1 MIRDRGKI
9 KWTSLMLPEHVKELR
24 DIWEEFERDTK
35 PEVDIFA
42 LSEMEERIRYAME
55 YHLPLRMKI
64 WNELKGKCEVKTGT
78 IHYLNERDRN
88 LMLECDDE
96 GFVRVR
102 VEDLISVDVVE

>member
-24 DIWEEFERDTK
+24 DIWEEFERDQK

-42 LSEMEERIRYAME
+42 MTEMEERIRYAME
-55 YHLPLRMKI
+55 YHLPLRMKV
-64 WNELKGKCEVKTGT
+64 WDELKGKCEMTTGKV
-78 IHYLNERDRN
+78 HYLNERDRK
-88 LMLECDDE
+88 LMVESGDE

>member
-64 WNELKGKCEVKTGT
+64 WNELKGKCETKTGT

-88 LMLECDDE
+88 LMLECGDE